1 VNTGLDAVR
10 LERIGW
16 AVNVA
21 TPVNADVPVTANVGI
36 VTVPVKVGDA
46 ESALVATAVAMF
58 ANSVLISVPLTIFKG
73 LPDASASLVAKFV
86 VCV

>member
-1 VNTGLDAVR
+1 MNTGLDAVR

-16 AVNVA
+16 AVIVA
-21 TPVNADVPVTANVGI
+21 TPVNVDVPVTANVGI

-46 ESALVATAVAMF
+46 VSALVATAVAMF

>member
-1 VNTGLDAVR
+1 VNTGLDAVK

-16 AVNVA
+16 EVNVA
-21 TPVNADVPVTANVGI
+21 TPVTANVGI

-46 ESALVATAVAMF
+46 VSAFVATAVAMF